1 MSGHNKWSQIK
12 RQKGATDAKKSK
24 VFSKH
29 ARLISVESKK
39 SKGINSPGLSQA
51 IENAKKD
58 NVPKD
63 VIDRAIKKGT
73 EVGGETMEQIIY
85 ECYGPGGCAMMV
97 EAFTGNKNKAAQEIK
112 HILSKNGF
120 QLASIGS
127 ASWAFKKDLPAQAG
141 NATFVAQ
148 TTVDLEDAD
157 LEILSKLVD
166 ELEENEEVQEVF
178 TNVE

>member
-1 MSGHNKWSQIK
+1 
-12 RQKGATDAKKSK
+12 
-24 VFSKH
+24 
-29 ARLISVESKK
+29 
-39 SKGINSPGLSQA
+39 
-51 IENAKKD
+51 
-58 NVPKD
+58 
-63 VIDRAIKKGT
+63 
-73 EVGGETMEQIIY
+73 
-85 ECYGPGGCAMMV
+85 MMI
-97 EAFTGNKNKAAQEIK
+97 EAFTSNKNKAAQEIK

-127 ASWAFKKDLPAQAG
+127 ASWAFKKE
-141 NATFVAQ
+141 NATFTPQ

>member
-1 MSGHNKWSQIK
+1 MSGHNKWTQIK
-12 RQKGATDAKKSK
+12 RQKGVTDAKKSK

-29 ARLISVESKK
+29 ARIISVESKR
-39 SKGINSPGLSQA
+39 SNGISSPGLNQA

-73 EVGGETMEQIIY
+73 EVGGESLEQITY
-85 ECYGPGGCAMMV
+85 ECYGPGGCAIII
-97 EAFTGNKNKAAQEIK
+97 ESLTSNRNKAAQEIK

-120 QLASIGS
+120 SLASIGS
-127 ASWAFKKDLPAQAG
+127 ASWAFKKE
-141 NATFVAQ
+141 NNTFIPQ